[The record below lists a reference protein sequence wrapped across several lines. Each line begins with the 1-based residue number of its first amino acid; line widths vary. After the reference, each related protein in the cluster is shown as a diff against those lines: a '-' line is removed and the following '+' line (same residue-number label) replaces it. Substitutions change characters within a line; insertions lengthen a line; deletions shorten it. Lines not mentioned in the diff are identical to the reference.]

1 MYCLTVCDVTSR
13 RVMQEWTGL
22 CVTQLN
28 EEHELKKLHV
38 TQQET
43 LLKTLIEVAQAA
55 QAKELEARQ
64 ER

>member
-1 MYCLTVCDVTSR
+1 
-13 RVMQEWTGL
+13 MQEWTGL